1 MGVSD
6 VIRSMDSTRTIRL
19 RWLHSSVQDVTHQMA
34 SLRSARSGPHGW
46 RPAINAYR
54 FEDCIRVCVDLAGV
68 DRSDIDLT
76 IANQHL
82 SIRGVRDV
90 PESSDEAG
98 QAMQMIAMEIDYGPF
113 ERELRLPAEVDVNQ
127 VHAEQKNG
135 FLWIH
140 LPLGKS

>member
-1 MGVSD
+1 M
-6 VIRSMDSTRTIRL
+6 L
-19 RWLHSSVQDVTHQMA
+19 
-34 SLRSARSGPHGW
+34 
-46 RPAINAYR
+46 
-54 FEDCIRVCVDLAGV
+54 
-68 DRSDIDLT
+68 IDLKT
-76 IANQHL
+76 AFAFV
-82 SIRGVRDV
+82 STS

-98 QAMQMIAMEIDYGPF
+98 QAMQMIAMEIDYGLF